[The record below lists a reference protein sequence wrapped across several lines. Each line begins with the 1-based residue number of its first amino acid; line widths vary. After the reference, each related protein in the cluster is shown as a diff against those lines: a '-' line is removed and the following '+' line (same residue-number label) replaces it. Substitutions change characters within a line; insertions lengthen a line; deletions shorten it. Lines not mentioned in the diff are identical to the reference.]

1 MVSFQKLFKVS
12 QNGALVT
19 IALFFL
25 LTLYNR
31 SRVAKLQ
38 LLLGLAYS
46 AW

>member
-1 MVSFQKLFKVS
+1 MVSFQKLFKIS

-19 IALFFL
+19 IALFL